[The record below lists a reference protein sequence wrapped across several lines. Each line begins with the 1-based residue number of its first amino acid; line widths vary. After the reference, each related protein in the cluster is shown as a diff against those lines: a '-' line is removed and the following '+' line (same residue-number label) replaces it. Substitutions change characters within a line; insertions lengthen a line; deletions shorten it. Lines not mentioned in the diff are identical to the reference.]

1 MKLNPLRSMDVV
13 LLFSVFAL
21 VGLGLVMVYSASSA
35 LALERNGDSLFYLKR
50 QMISACLGFL
60 GLLVLSQVPYRWFGT
75 MVYPILFGSLAIMVL
90 VCIPGVGHEVG
101 GARRWLHMGGFSFQ
115 PSELGKIGLAVYLAY
130 SLSKKGEKVRDF
142 SIGFVPHFLVLGLML
157 MPVLLQKDLGA
168 AVLMTVLTITMLFVA
183 GARLL
188 HLAGAGA
195 AGACMLAVAIILEP
209 YRLERLKAFL
219 NPWADPHNSGFQI
232 IHSFMAF
239 GSGGVLGA
247 GFGEGKQKLFYLPEP
262 HTDFILSVLGEEGGL
277 VGVTAVLIL
286 YFIFFRRGIRVAQ
299 GTSESFGSLL
309 AFGLTTLMGLQVI
322 MNVWVVMGL
331 IPTKGLAL
339 PFMSYGGS
347 AMMMNLCAV
356 GILLNVRSAWVQSQ

>member
-1 MKLNPLRSMDVV
+1 MKPNSLRSMDVV
-13 LLFSVFAL
+13 LLFTVFVL

-50 QMISACLGFL
+50 QIIATGLGFL
-60 GLLVLSQVPYRWFGT
+60 GLILLSQVPYHWLGK
-75 MVYPILFGSLAIMVL
+75 MVYPVLFGSLAVMVL
-90 VCIPGVGHEVG
+90 VCIPGIGHEVG
-101 GARRWLHMGGFSFQ
+101 GARRWLHVGGFSFQ
-115 PSELGKIGLAVYLAY
+115 PSEFGKIGLTIYLAY
-130 SLSKKGEKVRDF
+130 SLSKKGDKVRDF
-142 SIGFVPHFLVLGLML
+142 SIGFVPHFIVLGLLL
-157 MPVLLQKDLGA
+157 MPVLVQKDLGA
-168 AVLMTVLTITMLFVA
+168 AVLMTFLTITMLFVA
-183 GARLL
+183 GARIL
-188 HLAGAGA
+188 HLAGAGF
-195 AGACMLAVAIILEP
+195 AGAGMLALAIFLEP
-209 YRLERLKAFL
+209 YRLERLKSFL
-219 NPWADPHNSGFQI
+219 NPWADPLNSGFQI

-277 VGVTAVLIL
+277 VGVVTVLIL
-286 YFIFFRRGIRVAQ
+286 YFVFFKRGIRVAK
-299 GTSESFGSLL
+299 GTKESFGSLL
-309 AFGLTTLMGLQVI
+309 AFGLTTLIGLQVI

-356 GILLNVRSAWVQSQ
+356 GILLNIRSVGAEAK